1 MAAGDFSVNY
11 STTTVTLNQFSGDD
25 LPRAYLG
32 QATLDFSAIG
42 AGFSTG
48 PSVRQKKI
56 WSIAAYATYQQCL
69 DTLSLFDAWDAVRAQ
84 GVNNAEVNVTD
95 ELFGTTQTATAFF
108 TEPPTI
114 TNIGNGIVYLL
125 TFVLTET

>member
-1 MAAGDFSVNY
+1 MAVGDFSVNY
-11 STTTVTLNQFSGDD
+11 SSTTVTLNQFSGDD

-32 QATLDFSAIG
+32 QATLEFSAIG

-69 DTLSLFDAWDAVRAQ
+69 DALAVFDAWDAVRAQ

-95 ELFGTTQTATAFF
+95 ELFGSTLTATAFF
-108 TEPPTI
+108 TEPPSI
-114 TNIGNGIVYLL
+114 TSLGNGVVYLL